1 MMKSRDVKKVDIVI
15 AGAGPVGLA
24 AACSLSGT
32 GLQILLIDAGKEA
45 FTLDEIRK
53 NADQAEFD
61 PRVSALTVSSQ
72 IMLEQLGVWELMQSV
87 RVCPYHSMDVWD
99 GEGTG
104 SIHFAA
110 AELHAESLG
119 HIVENRLINAALFE
133 RVKSSP
139 QITTLH
145 NTEIEAINTGENP
158 DSSLVIVTLA
168 NGDKVAASLLIGADG
183 GNSFIREQSGF
194 TVRQWEYGH
203 KALVTTVKTELGHQF
218 SARQRFMKTGP
229 LAFLPLFLATAD
241 KSEQQYCSIVWSCVT
256 EEADALIALDDN
268 EFMQRLGEAFEF
280 RLGKILE
287 IDDRASFPLWQRH
300 ATDYVQDNIALI
312 GDAAHSIHPLAGQGV
327 NMGFA
332 DVEALSQVI
341 SSALVKGEDI
351 ACHQTLS
358 RYQRARKG
366 QNMTMMAAME
376 GFKRL
381 FGSEDPGLKW
391 LRNSGLK
398 LTDKLPGVKKQ
409 LMRQAMGL

>member
-1 MMKSRDVKKVDIVI
+1 MMKSRDLKNVDIVI

-24 AACSLSGT
+24 AACSLAGT
-32 GLQILLIDAGKEA
+32 GLQILLIDAGEEA
-45 FTLDEIRK
+45 LTLDGIRK

-61 PRVSALTVSSQ
+61 ARVSALTVSSQ
-72 IMLEQLGVWELMQSV
+72 AMLEQLGVWELMQSV
-87 RVCPYHSMDVWD
+87 RVCPYRDMVVWD

-119 HIVENRLINAALFE
+119 HIVENRLINAALYE
-133 RVKSSP
+133 RAKLSP
-139 QITTLH
+139 QISTLH
-145 NTEIEAINTGENP
+145 NTKIDAVIASDKP
-158 DSSLVIVTLA
+158 DEHPVMMTLA
-168 NGDKVAASLLIGADG
+168 NGDNVAARLLIGADG

-194 TVRQWEYGH
+194 KVRQWEYGH

-218 SARQRFMKTGP
+218 TAHQRFMKTGP
-229 LAFLPLFLATAD
+229 LAFLPLYLATA
-241 KSEQQYCSIVWSCVT
+241 KKAEQQYCSIVWSCVT

-268 EFMQRLGEAFEF
+268 DFMQRLGEAFEF
-280 RLGKILE
+280 RLGRILE

-332 DVEALSQVI
+332 DVEVLSEVI
-341 SSALVKGEDI
+341 SKALMKGEDF

-366 QNMTMMAAME
+366 QNMAMMAVME

-381 FGSEDPGLKW
+381 FGSDDPGLTW

-398 LTDKLPGVKKQ
+398 LTDNLPVVKKQ

>member
-1 MMKSRDVKKVDIVI
+1 MMKSQDVKKVDIVI

-53 NADQAEFD
+53 NADQPDFD
-61 PRVSALTVSSQ
+61 PRVSALTMSSQ
-72 IMLEQLGVWELMQSV
+72 VMLEQLGVWELMQSV

-133 RVKSSP
+133 RAKSSP

-158 DSSLVIVTLA
+158 DNSLVIVTLA
-168 NGDKVAASLLIGADG
+168 NGDTVATSLLIGADG

-203 KALVTTVKTELGHQF
+203 KALVTTVKTESDHQF
-218 SARQRFMKTGP
+218 TARQRFMKTGP
-229 LAFLPLFLATAD
+229 LAFLPLYLASAE
-241 KSEQQYCSIVWSCVT
+241 KSGQQYCSIVWSCVT
-256 EEADALIALDDN
+256 EEADALMALDDQ

-280 RLGKILE
+280 RL
-287 IDDRASFPLWQRH
+287 
-300 ATDYVQDNIALI
+300 
-312 GDAAHSIHPLAGQGV
+312 PLAGQGV

-332 DVEALSQVI
+332 DVEELSQVI